1 MVINDYYEK
10 SKEKII
16 GSIENRD
23 EEDFNSIN
31 LNFDE
36 LYLTK
41 EEFLVLNSEIK
52 NIISK
57 YKEKREKID
66 IYHMFSICAK
76 GEIK

>member
-16 GSIENRD
+16 SSIQKRD
-23 EEDFNSIN
+23 EEDFNSN

-36 LYLTK
+36 VYLRK

-57 YKEKREKID
+57 YKEKREETD

-76 GEIK
+76 GKIK

>member
-16 GSIENRD
+16 GSIENID

-57 YKEKREKID
+57 YKEKRKKTD

>member
-16 GSIENRD
+16 SSIENRD

-57 YKEKREKID
+57 YKEKRKKQIYIICFLFALKEK
-66 IYHMFSICAK
+66 
-76 GEIK
+76 

>member
-16 GSIENRD
+16 SSIQKRD
-23 EEDFNSIN
+23 EEDFNSN

-36 LYLTK
+36 LYLRK

-57 YKEKREKID
+57 YKEKREKTD
-66 IYHMFSICAK
+66 IYHMVSICAK
-76 GEIK
+76 GKIK

>member
-16 GSIENRD
+16 SSIENRD

-57 YKEKREKID
+57 YKEKRKKTD

>member
-16 GSIENRD
+16 SSIQKRD
-23 EEDFNSIN
+23 EEDFNSN

-36 LYLTK
+36 VYLRK

-57 YKEKREKID
+57 YKEKREKTD

>member
-16 GSIENRD
+16 SSIQKRD
-23 EEDFNSIN
+23 EEDFNSN

-36 LYLTK
+36 VYLRK

-57 YKEKREKID
+57 YKEKREKTD

-76 GEIK
+76 GKIK

>member
-16 GSIENRD
+16 SSIENRD

-57 YKEKREKID
+57 YKEKREKTD

>member
-16 GSIENRD
+16 SSIQKRD
-23 EEDFNSIN
+23 EEDFNSN

-36 LYLTK
+36 LYLRK

-57 YKEKREKID
+57 YKEKREKTD

-76 GEIK
+76 GKIK

>member
-1 MVINDYYEK
+1 MAEK
-10 SKEKII
+10 QKILI
-16 GSIENRD
+16 VDDDANIAEL
-23 EEDFNSIN
+23 I
-31 LNFDE
+31 E

-57 YKEKREKID
+57 YKEKREKTD

>member
-16 GSIENRD
+16 SSIQKRD
-23 EEDFNSIN
+23 EEDFNSN

-36 LYLTK
+36 LYLRK

-57 YKEKREKID
+57 YKEKREKTD